1 MGCDIVVAARIR
13 KILPMGTDRKKER
26 KRRKKR
32 EGGGEGGGRK
42 GEGKREVCGGFK
54 PKFQTKFSSSANC
67 ILKIS
72 LVQPKLC
79 SSTSVLSEAGGLK
92 NIYGGTWEKR
102 RGKGGKGA
110 KKRKEIGRICARKAK
125 IANFVPLLIFR
136 WQALNNSE
144 ANFSLALCSF
154 TRCREMMPPYLAPG
168 V

>member
-1 MGCDIVVAARIR
+1 MNG
-13 KILPMGTDRKKER
+13 KNLPMWTDRKKER
-26 KRRKKR
+26 KRR
-32 EGGGEGGGRK
+32 EK
-42 GEGKREVCGGFK
+42 GEGKRGVCGSFK

-72 LVQPKLC
+72 LLILPKLC